1 MKEDACQLPQVEDN
15 PDLVLETLV
24 AAQYLALQMKMLT
37 RSATFRARAATDFLA
52 KALTEW
58 ARLVEQ
64 DVFEDDLVAAPHP
77 QASQPDAMKI
87 EKP

>member
-1 MKEDACQLPQVEDN
+1 MTEDSCQLPQAEDN

-37 RSATFRARAATDFLA
+37 RNATFRARAATGFLA
-52 KALTEW
+52 QALTEW

-77 QASQPDAMKI
+77 QASQPDAIKI